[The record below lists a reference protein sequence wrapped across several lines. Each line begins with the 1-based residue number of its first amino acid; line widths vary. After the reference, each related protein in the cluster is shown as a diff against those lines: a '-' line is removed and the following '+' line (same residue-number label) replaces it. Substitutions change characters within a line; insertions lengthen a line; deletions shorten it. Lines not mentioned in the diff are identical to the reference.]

1 MSNFDYLYDYREETT
16 TRFVCVLGK
25 SLRRFDLAL
34 MSTDS
39 FFGKKIVIDL
49 QSGRSA
55 IIGPDDLKEEG
66 YIEHAFKLKEEE
78 AIELTAFLEEIVGP
92 VTFTD
97 L

>member
-1 MSNFDYLYDYREETT
+1 MSNFDFLYDYREETT
-16 TRFVCVLGK
+16 TRFVCILGK

-34 MSTDS
+34 MSTNS

-66 YIEHAFKLKEEE
+66 YLEHVFKVTEEE
-78 AIELTAFLEEIVGP
+78 AAELANFLEDIVGT
-92 VTFTD
+92 VNFTD